1 MFNWLSPGNSKGPSC
16 TCNKKYYRI
25 GSLNPLI
32 HLKREWPYLVTYT
45 SFDLTQ
51 TETIIADADKSRMTF
66 SSLDLFSIGDLEQ
79 GGEEK
84 KSYLK
89 KNNFFKNWKSVQLE
103 EPTFS
108 SNLVLAKKQL
118 LISSIL
124 SPKHIKI
131 RQYLG

>member
-1 MFNWLSPGNSKGPSC
+1 MFYSLSQGNSKGLSG
-16 TCNKKYYRI
+16 TCNKKYNRI

-32 HLKREWPYLVTYT
+32 HLKREWPYIVTYT
-45 SFDLTQ
+45 SYDLTQ
-51 TETIIADADKSRMTF
+51 TETIIADADLSRMTF

-103 EPTFS
+103 EPTFC
-108 SNLVLAKKQL
+108 SNLVLAKEQL
-118 LISSIL
+118 LISSTL
-124 SPKHIKI
+124 SLKKIKN
-131 RQYLG
+131 